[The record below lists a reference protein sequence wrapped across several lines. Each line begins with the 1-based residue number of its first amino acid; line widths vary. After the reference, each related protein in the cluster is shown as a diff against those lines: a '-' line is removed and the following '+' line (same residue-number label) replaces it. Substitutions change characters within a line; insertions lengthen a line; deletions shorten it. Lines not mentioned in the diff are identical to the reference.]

1 MLVVFS
7 TWLLVMFLGSQQIF
21 PIFSNYSPKWKC
33 GNDGVVSK
41 SCKIF
46 KECREN
52 LTFVDDHFQSAALEF
67 GWICSENT
75 YMMSVF
81 SQLQFFG
88 VLLGTIFFGSLA
100 DIYGRKP
107 CSVLAIGIGF
117 SANLMSGFV
126 SSWKFLHVLRLILG
140 LSIGGTLVTVGILIT
155 EIILPEQRMVLRGI
169 FNWGIARLMLTTVC
183 MLFPEWRTAST
194 VCAFIVLPSIFIV
207 IFIIPES
214 PTWLHNKGRLDEMRE
229 VERYIASFDGEKYKP
244 VQHKKIEHVKT
255 FCEMWH
261 TPGLFR
267 RLIVLWPMWFIAA
280 LSSYG
285 NDLNSGSIYGNLY
298 VNQYLFALLITISK
312 WILLAVDTWLPAF
325 SRRLLHQGAQSV
337 VCVCFLTLTIFT
349 IQQYHGVGMLIVNL
363 LGTVFIEYTWDACFL
378 CVIES
383 LETPCRSSGT
393 GSCSLMAR
401 IGALSSPILT
411 YMNNFWPPSVY
422 FGVFVLGM
430 INLIISNRFLIETK
444 GVDLDEVTN
453 DVVCLEEL
461 EAIASKP
468 DESIEDPEER

>member
-1 MLVVFS
+1 
-7 TWLLVMFLGSQQIF
+7 
-21 PIFSNYSPKWKC
+21 
-33 GNDGVVSK
+33 
-41 SCKIF
+41 
-46 KECREN
+46 
-52 LTFVDDHFQSAALEF
+52 
-67 GWICSENT
+67 
-75 YMMSVF
+75 
-81 SQLQFFG
+81 
-88 VLLGTIFFGSLA
+88 
-100 DIYGRKP
+100 
-107 CSVLAIGIGF
+107 
-117 SANLMSGFV
+117 
-126 SSWKFLHVLRLILG
+126 
-140 LSIGGTLVTVGILIT
+140 
-155 EIILPEQRMVLRGI
+155 
-169 FNWGIARLMLTTVC
+169 MLTTVC